1 MENPEITG
9 AEYPQGTLGG
19 YEARE
24 YLLAK
29 WNRACA
35 YCGATNTPL
44 NLDHIHP
51 KAAGGSI
58 WISNLALGRILCNQS
73 KGSQDLTTWLVAKC
87 EERVAGAII
96 NRVLAQSKAPLK
108 DADSV
113 NATRWALHRELCATG
128 LPVAGGSGA
137 PSGTEP
143 DAVCPRPTSSTPYAQ
158 ATDPGWRSLRP

>member
-1 MENPEITG
+1 MG

-29 WNRACA
+29 WGRTCA

-51 KAAGGSI
+51 KAAGGSNQ
-58 WISNLALGRILCNQS
+58 ISNLALGCIPCNQS

-108 DADSV
+108 DAAGV

-128 LPVAGGSGA
+128 LPVAGGSGT
-137 PSGTEP
+137 PSGTRP
-143 DAVCPRPTSSTPYAQ
+143 DAVCPRPTSSTPYAS
-158 ATDPGWRSLRP
+158 ATSPGLSATQTG